1 MGRRAVRESANLTDM
16 EVPARA
22 RVELAAIRDNV
33 TLLRERA
40 GGAAVMAMV
49 KADGY
54 GHGAV
59 PAAEAA
65 LAGGATWLGVAI
77 LPEALE
83 LRAAGIEVPLLVAL
97 TTPGE
102 PYHQG
107 VARDI
112 DLTAGT
118 VRLVDEIA
126 AAAVRAGKTARVH
139 LKADTGMSRGGAAP
153 GDWPA
158 LVAAALAAEAAGR
171 IRVVGLFSHF
181 ACADEPGHPSIQRQ
195 LDVFGEVVESA
206 EKAGLRPEVRHM
218 ANSAA
223 ILTVP
228 AARFDLVRPGI
239 AIYGHSPIPR
249 AGTFGLRPA
258 MTLTAR
264 VALTKRVAAGNGVS
278 YGHTYQTSAETTL
291 ALVPAGYG
299 DGVPRHGSNV
309 LEVMAGGR
317 RRRIAGRVCMDQFV
331 IDMGDDDISAGDEV
345 VLFGP
350 GDHGEP
356 TAQDWA
362 DVIGTISYEI
372 VTRVGPRV
380 PRRYDPRGTHDN
392 RGRDDT
398 FDTRATDGTGR
409 SDTPAGT

>member
-1 MGRRAVRESANLTDM
+1 M

-22 RVELAAIRDNV
+22 SISRAAIRDNV
-33 TLLRERA
+33 ALLRERA
-40 GGAAVMAMV
+40 SGAAVMAMV

-59 PAAEAA
+59 EAAGAA

-77 LPEALE
+77 LPEALR
-83 LRAAGIEVPLLVAL
+83 LRAAGFEVPILVAL
-97 TTPGE
+97 GTPGE
-102 PYHQG
+102 PYDQG

-118 VRLVDEIA
+118 AGIVGEIA
-126 AAAVRAGKTARVH
+126 AAAARVGKPARVH
-139 LKADTGMSRGGAAP
+139 LKADTGMSRGGATP

-158 LVAAALAAEAAGR
+158 LVDAALAAEAMGR
-171 IRVVGLFSHF
+171 LRVVGVFSHF
-181 ACADEPGHPSIQRQ
+181 ACADEPGHPSIRRQ
-195 LDVFGEVVESA
+195 LNVFAEAVELA
-206 EKAGLRPEVRHM
+206 EKAGLRPDVRHM

-223 ILTVP
+223 TLTLP

-239 AIYGHSPIPR
+239 AVYGYSPIPR

-264 VALTKRVAAGNGVS
+264 VALTKRVAAGSGVS
-278 YGHTYQTSAETTL
+278 YGHTYHTAAETTL
-291 ALVPAGYG
+291 ALIPAGYG

-309 LEVMAGGR
+309 LEILAGGR

-331 IDMGDDDISAGDEV
+331 IDVGDDEISAGEEV
-345 VLFGP
+345 ILFGP
-350 GDHGEP
+350 GDRGEP

-362 DVIGTISYEI
+362 DAIGTISYEI
-372 VTRVGPRV
+372 VTRIGPRV
-380 PRRYDPRGTHDN
+380 PRTYETE
-392 RGRDDT
+392 GR
-398 FDTRATDGTGR
+398 
-409 SDTPAGT
+409 P

>member
-1 MGRRAVRESANLTDM
+1 M

-22 RVELAAIRDNV
+22 TISPAAIRDNV
-33 TLLRERA
+33 ALLRERA

-54 GHGAV
+54 GHGAIET
-59 PAAEAA
+59 ARAA

-77 LPEALE
+77 LPEALA
-83 LRAAGIEVPLLVAL
+83 LRAAGFEVPILVAL
-97 TTPGE
+97 GTPGE
-102 PYHQG
+102 PYDRG

-118 VRLVDEIA
+118 AGLVTEIA
-126 AAAVRAGKTARVH
+126 AAAARVGRPARVH

-153 GDWPA
+153 DDWPA
-158 LVAAALAAEAAGR
+158 LVDAALAAEATGR
-171 IRVVGLFSHF
+171 IKVVGLFSHF

-195 LDVFGEVVESA
+195 LNVFAEAIELA
-206 EKAGLRPEVRHM
+206 EKAGVRPEVRHL

-223 ILTVP
+223 TLTIP

-239 AIYGHSPIPR
+239 AVYGHSPIPR

-264 VALTKRVAAGNGVS
+264 VALTKRVAAGSGVS
-278 YGHTYQTSAETTL
+278 YGHTYRTPAETTL
-291 ALVPAGYG
+291 ALIPAGYG

-309 LEVMAGGR
+309 LEVLAAGR

-331 IDMGDDDISAGDEV
+331 IDMGDDDVSAGDEV
-345 VLFGP
+345 ILFGP
-350 GDHGEP
+350 GEHGEP

-362 DVIGTISYEI
+362 DAIGTISYEI
-372 VTRVGPRV
+372 VTRIGPRV
-380 PRRYDPRGTHDN
+380 PRAYDIGST
-392 RGRDDT
+392 
-398 FDTRATDGTGR
+398 
-409 SDTPAGT
+409 

>member
-1 MGRRAVRESANLTDM
+1 M

-22 RVELAAIRDNV
+22 RIQLTAISDNV
-33 TLLRERA
+33 ALLRERA
-40 GGAAVMAMV
+40 GGAEVMAMV

-59 PAAEAA
+59 QAARAA

-77 LPEALE
+77 LPEALA
-83 LRAAGIEVPLLVAL
+83 LRAAGLEVPVLVAL
-97 TTPGE
+97 CTPGE
-102 PYHQG
+102 PYDQG

-112 DLTAGT
+112 DLAAGT
-118 VRLVDEIA
+118 VPLVAEIGA
-126 AAAVRAGKTARVH
+126 AALRVGKAARVH
-139 LKADTGMSRGGAAP
+139 LKADTGMSRGGATP

-158 LVAAALAAEAAGR
+158 LVDAALAAEAAGR
-171 IRVVGLFSHF
+171 IKVVGLFSHL
-181 ACADEPGHPSIQRQ
+181 ACADEPGHPSIRRQ
-195 LDVFGEVVESA
+195 LDLFTEAVELA
-206 EKAGLRPEVRHM
+206 EKAGLRPEVRHL

-223 ILTVP
+223 ILTLP

-239 AIYGHSPIPR
+239 ATYGHSPIPQ

-264 VALTKRVAAGNGVS
+264 VALTKRVRAGSAVS
-278 YGHTYQTSAETTL
+278 YGHTYRTTAETTL
-291 ALVPAGYG
+291 ALIPAGYG
-299 DGVPRHGSNV
+299 DGVPRHGSNL
-309 LEVMAGGR
+309 LEILAAGR

-345 VLFGP
+345 ILFGP

-362 DVIGTISYEI
+362 DTIGTISYEI
-372 VTRVGPRV
+372 VTRIGPRV
-380 PRRYDPRGTHDN
+380 PRTYSHG
-392 RGRDDT
+392 
-398 FDTRATDGTGR
+398 
-409 SDTPAGT
+409 

>member
-1 MGRRAVRESANLTDM
+1 MTDM

-22 RVELAAIRDNV
+22 SISPAAIRDNV

-54 GHGAV
+54 GHGAA
-59 PAAEAA
+59 PTARAA

-77 LPEALE
+77 LPEALA
-83 LRAAGIEVPLLVAL
+83 LRAAGFDVPILVAL
-97 TTPGE
+97 GTPGE
-102 PYHQG
+102 PYDRG

-112 DLTAGT
+112 DLAAGT
-118 VRLVDEIA
+118 VRLVTEIA
-126 AAAVRAGKTARVH
+126 AAAARVGRPARVH
-139 LKADTGMSRGGAAP
+139 LKTDTGMSRGGATP
-153 GDWPA
+153 DDWPA
-158 LVAAALAAEAAGR
+158 LVDAALAAEATGR
-171 IRVVGLFSHF
+171 IKVVGLYSHF

-195 LDVFGEVVESA
+195 LNVFAEAIELA
-206 EKAGLRPEVRHM
+206 EKAGLRPEVRHL

-223 ILTVP
+223 TLTIP

-239 AIYGHSPIPR
+239 AVYGHSPIPR

-264 VALTKRVAAGNGVS
+264 VALTKRVAAGSGVS
-278 YGHTYQTSAETTL
+278 YGHTYHTPAETTL
-291 ALVPAGYG
+291 ALIPAGYG
-299 DGVPRHGSNV
+299 DGVPRHGSNA
-309 LEVMAGGR
+309 LEVLAAGR

-345 VLFGP
+345 ILFGP

-362 DVIGTISYEI
+362 DAIGTISYEI
-372 VTRVGPRV
+372 VTRIGPRV
-380 PRRYDPRGTHDN
+380 PRAYDEVVHKG
-392 RGRDDT
+392 
-398 FDTRATDGTGR
+398 
-409 SDTPAGT
+409 SE

>member
-1 MGRRAVRESANLTDM
+1 M

-22 RVELAAIRDNV
+22 TISPAAIRDNV
-33 TLLRERA
+33 ALLRERA

-54 GHGAV
+54 GHGA
-59 PAAEAA
+59 AAAARAA

-77 LPEALE
+77 LPEALA
-83 LRAAGIEVPLLVAL
+83 LRAAGFDVPILVAL
-97 TTPGE
+97 GTPGE
-102 PYHQG
+102 PYHEG
-107 VARDI
+107 VARDV

-118 VRLVDEIA
+118 VGLVEEIA
-126 AAAVRAGKTARVH
+126 AAATRAGRPARVH

-153 GDWPA
+153 DDWPA
-158 LVAAALAAEAAGR
+158 VVDAALAAEATGR
-171 IRVVGLFSHF
+171 LKVVGLFSHF

-195 LDVFGEVVESA
+195 LQVFGEAVELA

-223 ILTVP
+223 TLTVP
-228 AARFDLVRPGI
+228 AARLDLVRPGI
-239 AIYGHSPIPR
+239 AVYGHSPIPS

-264 VALTKRVAAGNGVS
+264 VALTKRVAAGSGVS
-278 YGHTYQTSAETTL
+278 YGHTYHTSAETTL

-309 LEVMAGGR
+309 LEVLAAGR

-331 IDMGDDDISAGDEV
+331 IDMGDDEVSAGDEV
-345 VLFGP
+345 ILFGP

-362 DVIGTISYEI
+362 EAIGTISYEI
-372 VTRVGPRV
+372 VTRIGPRV
-380 PRRYDPRGTHDN
+380 PRAYEIGSTK
-392 RGRDDT
+392 G
-398 FDTRATDGTGR
+398 
-409 SDTPAGT
+409 SE

>member
-1 MGRRAVRESANLTDM
+1 M
-16 EVPARA
+16 EVPALA
-22 RVELAAIRDNV
+22 RISPAAIRDNV
-33 TLLRERA
+33 ALLRERA

-59 PAAEAA
+59 PAARAA

-77 LPEALE
+77 LPEALA
-83 LRAAGIEVPLLVAL
+83 LRAAGLDVPLLVAL
-97 TTPGE
+97 GTPGE
-102 PYHQG
+102 PYDQG
-107 VARDI
+107 VASDI

-118 VRLVDEIA
+118 VRLVGEIA
-126 AAAVRAGKTARVH
+126 AAAVRVGRTARVH
-139 LKADTGMSRGGAAP
+139 LKVDTGMSRGGAGP

-158 LVAAALAAEAAGR
+158 LVDAALAAEAAGH
-171 IRVVGLFSHF
+171 INVVGVFSHF

-195 LDVFGEVVESA
+195 LVAFGEAVELA
-206 EKAGLRPEVRHM
+206 EKAGLRPEVRHLS
-218 ANSAA
+218 NSAA
-223 ILTVP
+223 TLTVP

-239 AIYGHSPIPR
+239 AIYGHSPVPR

-264 VALTKRVAAGNGVS
+264 VALTKRVAAGSGVS
-278 YGHTYQTSAETTL
+278 YGHTYTTRAETTL
-291 ALVPAGYG
+291 ALIPAGYG

-309 LEVMAGGR
+309 LEVLAGGR

-331 IDMGDDDISAGDEV
+331 IDVGDDDVSAGDEV
-345 VLFGP
+345 ILFGP

-362 DVIGTISYEI
+362 EAIGTISYEI

-380 PRRYDPRGTHDN
+380 PRVYVPPIDEG
-392 RGRDDT
+392 
-398 FDTRATDGTGR
+398 
-409 SDTPAGT
+409 SAGSV

>member
-1 MGRRAVRESANLTDM
+1 M

-22 RVELAAIRDNV
+22 TISPAAIRDNV
-33 TLLRERA
+33 ALLRERA

-59 PAAEAA
+59 ETARAA

-77 LPEALE
+77 LPEALA
-83 LRAAGIEVPLLVAL
+83 LRAAGFEVPILVAL
-97 TTPGE
+97 GTPGE
-102 PYHQG
+102 PYDRG

-118 VRLVDEIA
+118 AGLVTEIA
-126 AAAVRAGKTARVH
+126 AAAARVGRPARVH
-139 LKADTGMSRGGAAP
+139 LKTDTGMSRGGAAP
-153 GDWPA
+153 DDWPA
-158 LVAAALAAEAAGR
+158 LVDAALAAEATGR
-171 IRVVGLFSHF
+171 IKVVGLYSHF

-195 LDVFGEVVESA
+195 LNVFAEAIELA
-206 EKAGLRPEVRHM
+206 EKAGLRPEVRHL

-223 ILTVP
+223 TLTIP

-239 AIYGHSPIPR
+239 AVYGHSPIPR

-264 VALTKRVAAGNGVS
+264 VALTKRVAAGSGVS
-278 YGHTYQTSAETTL
+278 YGHTYHTPAETTL
-291 ALVPAGYG
+291 ALIPAGYG

-309 LEVMAGGR
+309 LEVLAAGR

-331 IDMGDDDISAGDEV
+331 IDVGDDDVSAGDEV
-345 VLFGP
+345 ILFGP
-350 GDHGEP
+350 GEHGEP

-362 DVIGTISYEI
+362 DAIGTISYEI
-372 VTRVGPRV
+372 VTRIGPRV
-380 PRRYDPRGTHDN
+380 PRAYDIGSR
-392 RGRDDT
+392 
-398 FDTRATDGTGR
+398 
-409 SDTPAGT
+409 

>member
-1 MGRRAVRESANLTDM
+1 MTDM

-22 RVELAAIRDNV
+22 TISPAAIRDNV
-33 TLLRERA
+33 ALLRERA

-59 PAAEAA
+59 ETARAA

-77 LPEALE
+77 LPEALA
-83 LRAAGIEVPLLVAL
+83 LRAAGFEVPILVAL
-97 TTPGE
+97 GTPGE
-102 PYHQG
+102 PYDRG

-118 VRLVDEIA
+118 AGLVTEIA
-126 AAAVRAGKTARVH
+126 AAAARVGRPARVH
-139 LKADTGMSRGGAAP
+139 LKTDTGMSRGGAAP
-153 GDWPA
+153 DDWPA
-158 LVAAALAAEAAGR
+158 LVDAALAAEATGR
-171 IRVVGLFSHF
+171 IKVVGLYSHF

-195 LDVFGEVVESA
+195 LNVFAEAIELA
-206 EKAGLRPEVRHM
+206 EKAGLRPEVRHL

-223 ILTVP
+223 TLTIP

-239 AIYGHSPIPR
+239 AVYGHSPIPR

-264 VALTKRVAAGNGVS
+264 VALTKRVAAGSGVS
-278 YGHTYQTSAETTL
+278 YGHTYHTPAETTL
-291 ALVPAGYG
+291 ALIPAGYG

-309 LEVMAGGR
+309 LEVLAAGR

-331 IDMGDDDISAGDEV
+331 IDVGDDDVSAGDEV
-345 VLFGP
+345 ILFGP
-350 GDHGEP
+350 GEHGEP

-362 DVIGTISYEI
+362 DAIGTISYEI
-372 VTRVGPRV
+372 VTRIGPRV
-380 PRRYDPRGTHDN
+380 PRAYDIGSR
-392 RGRDDT
+392 
-398 FDTRATDGTGR
+398 
-409 SDTPAGT
+409 